1 MPAYVYLLVALLALA
16 AIVLWRTV
24 NFGKTNPPVEP
35 FKAEPVDG
43 NAVAEHLSS
52 AIRCQTVSNENHLPA
67 ADALRQL
74 HHELE
79 RMYPRIHTTL
89 QRQLINEFS
98 LLYHWQGSDPALIPI
113 LFMAHQDVVPIDPSS
128 LSEWQHPPFSG
139 EVADGF
145 VWGRGALDI
154 KNQLIAVMEAV
165 ETLLERGFQPRRSIY
180 LAFGHDEEISGHQGA
195 AQIAA
200 WFKEQGIELEAVV
213 DEGVAVVKGILPG
226 VSSPVA
232 LVGNA
237 EKGYLTLELSVEQA
251 PGHSSTPPRQTAIG
265 ILAAALT
272 RLEANPL
279 PTHIQYAMPMFE
291 AAGKELPFLYRLGFA
306 NQWLLGGVIRSAL
319 EDQPATN
326 AAMRT
331 TTAVTIINGG
341 LKDNIL
347 PPRASASVNF
357 RLIPGE
363 SISDVITHVQRVV
376 DDSRVKVQPV
386 HGSGWESSPVS
397 PTDSPAF
404 KAIDEITRQVFG
416 DVIVAPFLML
426 GATDAR
432 YYSGICPQVYR
443 FSPLLYEMEDMKRVH
458 GINERIS
465 LENLERMVQF
475 FTLLMQRWGQA

>member
-1 MPAYVYLLVALLALA
+1 MPAYVYLLIALLALA

-35 FKAEPVDG
+35 FNAEPVDV
-43 NAVAEHLSS
+43 NAVAEHLAS

-67 ADALRQL
+67 ADALHQL
-74 HHELE
+74 HGELE
-79 RMYPRIHTTL
+79 RMYPRIHATL

-98 LLYHWQGSDPALIPI
+98 LLYHWQGSDPALKPV
-113 LFMAHQDVVPIDPSS
+113 LFMAHQDVVPVDPSS

-139 EVADGF
+139 EIADGF

-154 KNQLIAVMEAV
+154 KNQLITVMEAV

-195 AQIAA
+195 AKIAA
-200 WFKEQGIELEAVV
+200 WFKEQHIEIEAVV

-251 PGHSSTPPRQTAIG
+251 PGHSSTPPKHTAIG
-265 ILAAALT
+265 ILASALT

-279 PTHIQYAMPMFE
+279 PAHIQYSMPMFE
-291 AAGKELPFLYRLGFA
+291 AAGKELPFAYRLGFA
-306 NQWLLGGVIRSAL
+306 NQWLLGGVIRRAL
-319 EDQPATN
+319 EAQPATN
-326 AAMRT
+326 AALRT
-331 TTAVTIINGG
+331 TTAITIINGG

-347 PPRASASVNF
+347 PPRVIASVNF

-363 SISDVITHVQRVV
+363 SIADVIAHVQRAV
-376 DDSRVKVQPV
+376 DDPRVKIQPV
-386 HGSGWESSPVS
+386 HGNGWESSPVS
-397 PTDSPAF
+397 PIDSPAF
-404 KAIDEITRQVFG
+404 KAIDETTRQVFG
-416 DVIVAPFLML
+416 NVIVAPFLML

-443 FSPLLYEMEDMKRVH
+443 FSPLLYQMEDMKRVH

-465 LENLERMVQF
+465 LDNLERMVQF